1 MIKTLFQLGP
11 YVYSLIII
19 TYIFLMLTTNFDLI
33 IGRWAL
39 DMDEQILFDG
49 LKRMFHYDSKE
60 QLFRFIYSGF
70 WPSYGTIYFNLNA
83 ILCLLPKI
91 FFGDSGIIFAGR
103 MSGVLFLTSSFV
115 IFTLTF
121 LKNWALRCFC
131 LLILINIP
139 NVSYFMC
146 NPKPEPIQLF
156 FLSLFFYF
164 FKKNN
169 FAFAQPF
176 WILIGVSFGAKI
188 SALPF
193 VLFVPAFAFIY
204 NSNQKSYNHSIEQL
218 PRTIFFIFLGL
229 VISVPSLLPN
239 LIFSFILFIFLKHL
253 FNIAKTRVSYLG
265 PLLTLLII
273 VFNVVFCTI
282 LHKYF
287 SLQTGASNWF
297 ISTFLS
303 TQHPADHG
311 SINFFSWVN
320 YFFNE
325 WLGGSLFYNL
335 LFFIISSIILIGSVR
350 HALKNDIFDKK
361 YYNAFILLFSGGITL
376 IALFMNV
383 NRLWGFYLP
392 LWVICITV
400 GLFSIIETNYN
411 RFKLYKTNMNL
422 ILSKILPLV
431 FIFAITGL
439 LNNWLFNNYSYYK
452 NYSSRTKSEKFKK
465 DHKTYLTIVDFLEKK
480 SLERGYPITVAYDS
494 FLPIPNKTNK
504 FYTHRFFEPF
514 EKWDVG
520 YEAIILS
527 ERIKKRVLNDPD
539 PQTFEYNQLQI
550 EKVGYKEYVILNDDC
565 RLDHCY
571 KKYKD
576 LENGG
581 EILVLIEGPRIK
593 Y

>member
-1 MIKTLFQLGP
+1 MVKNLFQFGP
-11 YVYSLIII
+11 YIYSLIIVLF
-19 TYIFLMLTTNFDLI
+19 TFLMAMTNYDLI
-33 IGRWAL
+33 VGRWAL

-49 LKRMFHYDSKE
+49 LKSIFHYDSKE
-60 QLFRFIYSGF
+60 QLLRFIYNGC
-70 WPSYGTIYFNLNA
+70 WPNYGAIFFNLNA
-83 ILCLLPKI
+83 ILCLFPKI
-91 FFGDSGIIFAGR
+91 FFGDSGVIFAGR
-103 MSGVLFLTSSFV
+103 MSGVLFLTSAFI

-139 NVSYFMC
+139 SVSYFMC

-169 FAFAQPF
+169 FAFARPF
-176 WILIGVSFGAKI
+176 WILMGVSFGAKI

-193 VLFVPAFAFIY
+193 VLFVSAFAFIY
-204 NSNQKSYNHSIEQL
+204 NSNQKSPHHSIKQL
-218 PRTIFFIFLGL
+218 PRTIFFTFLGL

-253 FNIAKTRVSYLG
+253 FIRAKARVSYLG
-265 PLLTLLII
+265 PLLTLLTI
-273 VFNVVFCTI
+273 VFNIVFCTI

-320 YFFNE
+320 YFFTE
-325 WLGGSLFYNL
+325 WLGGSLFFNL
-335 LFFIISSIILIGSVR
+335 LFFIISSFILIGSMR
-350 HALKNDIFDKK
+350 HVLKNDIFDKK
-361 YYNAFILLFSGGITL
+361 YYNAFTLLSSGGITL

-411 RFKLYKTNMNL
+411 YRFKLKKINVNL

-439 LNNWLFNNYSYYK
+439 LHNWLFNNYTYYK

-494 FLPIPNKTNK
+494 HLPIPNKTDK

-539 PQTFEYNQLQI
+539 PQTFEFNQLQI
-550 EKVGYKEYVILNDDC
+550 EKISYKEYVILNEGDC
-565 RLDHCY
+565 RSDHCY

-581 EILVLIEGPRIK
+581 EILVLVEGK
-593 Y
+593 N